1 MLRVLNYIILFVIV
15 CLASCQTLDVYE
27 KTAFFKKHDWSS
39 AEKPSFTFEIKD
51 TTVPY
56 NIFFVIRHHDAY
68 HFKNIWVNLDVKDPD
83 TTYTIKREF
92 TLANNTQWLGT
103 GMDDIIEQRMPFS
116 DKPYP
121 LKKGTYT
128 FTLQQ
133 VMRED
138 PLQNVMAAGIRV
150 EKQKP

>member
-1 MLRVLNYIILFVIV
+1 M
-15 CLASCQTLDVYE
+15 
-27 KTAFFKKHDWSS
+27 
-39 AEKPSFTFEIKD
+39 
-51 TTVPY
+51 
-56 NIFFVIRHHDAY
+56 
-68 HFKNIWVNLDVKDPD
+68 DVKDPD
-83 TTYTIKREF
+83 TTYTVKREF

-103 GMDDIIEQRMPFS
+103 GMDDIIEQRIPFDS
-116 DKPYP
+116 KPFP
-121 LKKGTYT
+121 LKKGMYT